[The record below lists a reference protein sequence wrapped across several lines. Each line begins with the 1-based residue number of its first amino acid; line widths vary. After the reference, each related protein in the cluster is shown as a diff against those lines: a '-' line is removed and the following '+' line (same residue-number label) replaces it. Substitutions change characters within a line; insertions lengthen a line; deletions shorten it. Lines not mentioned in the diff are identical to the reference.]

1 MLSVRA
7 VRFQNFFS
15 FGNQLT
21 EVRFDAPG
29 PTLVVGKNG
38 AGKSVSI
45 LDSVVYGLYGKPY
58 RKTKMGQM
66 LNSITG
72 RDLLVEVDLEARGKS
87 WTIRRGQKPN
97 LFEVYRDGELVDQAA
112 SVRDQQEW
120 LERSVLMMDH
130 RSFTQTVILG
140 SAGHVPFMQLP
151 AGQRREVIEDILDI
165 QVFSRMNEVLR
176 ERAGELR
183 TVLAEREKEL
193 AVAQR
198 ELEVEE
204 RHLAA
209 LARDV
214 EAERRE
220 TEQSL
225 ESARVSLT
233 RAEAEIMSLRDESLR
248 LNSTVSDV
256 NENRRRISEL
266 ETLRDRLGVRRRQVQ
281 KEIDFFSGS
290 SECPTC
296 SRGIDDEFREA
307 ALSERRAQLERVEG
321 GLESTDRY
329 LGEAEARASEI
340 GAVFSEI
347 ASLDRRALLASQG
360 RDGLVERVRGL
371 EERLLSLTV
380 ESRADEA
387 LIDDVRRRVDELSS
401 LRDESLADARVMAHA
416 GQLLKDGGIKA
427 RIVRQYVPLMNRL
440 INRYLASLELFVDF
454 HLDENFVEEI
464 RSRHRDTFSYEN
476 FSEGERLRID
486 LAILFAWRD
495 IARMRNSS
503 SVDLLIFDEILDSA
517 LDSEGID
524 YLLRLITSMT
534 DGSSVVIISHR
545 EGMED
550 KFPRVLSF
558 SKRQNFS
565 LLTETRRD
573 DG

>member
-1 MLSVRA
+1 MLSIRA

-21 EVRFDAPG
+21 EVRLDRPG

-38 AGKSVSI
+38 AGKSVSV
-45 LDSVVYGLYGKPY
+45 LDSVVYALYGKPY
-58 RKTKMGQM
+58 RRTKMGQM

-72 RDLLVEVDLEARGKS
+72 RDLLVEIDFEARGKK
-87 WTIRRGQKPN
+87 WTVRRGQKPN

-120 LERSVLMMDH
+120 LEKSVLMMDH

-140 SAGHVPFMQLP
+140 SANHVPFMQLP

-165 QVFSRMNEVLR
+165 QVFSKMNDVLR
-176 ERAGELR
+176 ERAGELKA
-183 TVLAEREKEL
+183 TITEREKDL

-204 RHLAA
+204 RHLQA

-214 EAERRE
+214 ESERRE
-220 TEQSL
+220 TEEALGTARSALANL
-225 ESARVSLT
+225 ESEV
-233 RAEAEIMSLRDESLR
+233 MSLHDESLR
-248 LNSTVSDV
+248 LNSSVADV
-256 NENRRRISEL
+256 DENKKRLSEL
-266 ETLRDRLGVRRRQVQ
+266 EKLHDRLSVRRRQVQ
-281 KEIDFFSGS
+281 KEIDFFSHT

-296 SRGIDDEFREA
+296 SRGIDDEFRSM
-307 ALSERRAQLERVEG
+307 ALADRRGQMETVEK
-321 GLESTDRY
+321 GLSSADEY
-329 LGEAEARASEI
+329 LRDARSRSGEISS
-340 GAVFSEI
+340 VFSEI
-347 ASLDRRALLASQG
+347 AAIDRRAMIATQSRDRAS
-360 RDGLVERVRGL
+360 DAISTL
-371 EERLLSLTV
+371 EEKLLSLTV
-380 ESRADEA
+380 ESRADET
-387 LIDDVRRRVDELSS
+387 LIGEVRRRVDELSS

-440 INRYLASLELFVDF
+440 INKYLAQLELFVDF
-454 HLDENFVEEI
+454 YLDENFVEEI
-464 RSRHRDTFSYEN
+464 RSRHRDSFSYEN

-524 YLLRLITSMT
+524 YLLRLLSTMT
-534 DGSSVVIISHR
+534 DGSNVVIISHR
-545 EGMED
+545 DGMED

-565 LLTETRRD
+565 QMTENGVD
-573 DG
+573 VG